1 MPSAISVKR
10 VEAALRK
17 DGGNVTKAA
26 EQLGMTRRNLYYR
39 IEASEHLQAV
49 LVEIR
54 ESTVDLAENVLLTAL
69 KDGNLTAAIFIAKT
83 QGRARG
89 YSERVEMTG
98 ANGGPIVIKGYETVS
113 PDDWTNENE
122 PTPDRT
128 DSDV

>member
-1 MPSAISVKR
+1 MAIGLQR
-10 VEAALRK
+10 LEAAIRNS
-17 DGGNVTKAA
+17 GGNVTKAA
-26 EQLGMTRRNLYYR
+26 EALDMTRSGLYSR
-39 IEASEHLQAV
+39 IQKSEHLQAV

-69 KDGNLTAAIFIAKT
+69 KDGNLTAAIYITKT

-98 ANGGPIVIKGYETVS
+98 ADGGPIVIKGYETVS
-113 PDDWTNENE
+113 PDDWTNANE
-122 PTPDRT
+122 PPPDRT